1 MRKCYSE
8 NDELT
13 ACVCYLSDA
22 QAAESH
28 RSQEGV
34 CALVGHRKWSV
45 VYISQS
51 QHQSIVEQEEANI
64 RHMLKGPN
72 NTGEKNK
79 TEVWKISFYKTTVL
93 HLVLQNMY
101 FPVQQ

>member
-1 MRKCYSE
+1 M
-8 NDELT
+8 
-13 ACVCYLSDA
+13 CYLSDA

-28 RSQEGV
+28 RRQEGV

-64 RHMLKGPN
+64 RHLLKAPN
-72 NTGEKNK
+72 HTKK
-79 TEVWKISFYKTTVL
+79 RKKEVCSKYKTTVL
-93 HLVLQNMY
+93 HLECFKVLKYKTEHKFYLFCLVLKGQ
-101 FPVQQ
+101 